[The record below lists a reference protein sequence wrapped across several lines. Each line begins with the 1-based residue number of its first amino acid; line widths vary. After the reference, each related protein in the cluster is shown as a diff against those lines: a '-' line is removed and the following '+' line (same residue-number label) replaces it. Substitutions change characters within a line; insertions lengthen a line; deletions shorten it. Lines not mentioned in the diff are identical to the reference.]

1 MARRVFFSFHYDN
14 DVWRANTDRNSWV
27 TQGKEAAGF
36 IDKAEFEKIRRTGD
50 RAVKNWI
57 DEQLIG
63 TSVTVVLIG
72 SETLDRPFVQYEI
85 EASRRRGNAIIG
97 VTIGGIKNQYQ
108 NTSQSQSKYTQIN
121 GVWFDEIIDGFYD
134 YVSENGY
141 SNMGI
146 WIESAARK
154 KGNKSNSILK
164 GCN

>member
-14 DVWRANTDRNSWV
+14 DVWRANIVRNSWV

-36 IDKAEFEKIRRTGD
+36 IDKAEFEEIRRTGD
-50 RAVKNWI
+50 EAVKNWI
-57 DEQLIG
+57 DKQLIG

-97 VTIGGIKNQYQ
+97 VTIGGIKDQCKR
-108 NTSQSQSKYTQIN
+108 TSQSQSKYTLIN
-121 GVWFDEIIDGFYD
+121 GTLFSDIVDGFYD
-134 YVSENGY
+134 YVSDDGY
-141 SNMGI
+141 SNMGT

-154 KGNKSNSILK
+154 EGK
-164 GCN
+164 

>member
-14 DVWRANTDRNSWV
+14 DVWRANTVRHSWV

-57 DEQLIG
+57 DKQLIG

-108 NTSQSQSKYTQIN
+108 NTSQSQSKYTLIN
-121 GVWFDEIIDGFYD
+121 GTYFSDIVDGFYD
-134 YVSENGY
+134 YVSGDGY
-141 SNMGI
+141 SNMGR
-146 WIESAARK
+146 WIELAAIRK
-154 KGNKSNSILK
+154 GK
-164 GCN
+164 

>member
-14 DVWRANTDRNSWV
+14 DVWRANTVRNSWV

-121 GVWFDEIIDGFYD
+121 GV
-134 YVSENGY
+134 
-141 SNMGI
+141 
-146 WIESAARK
+146 
-154 KGNKSNSILK
+154 
-164 GCN
+164 